1 MFKTMLIML
10 VTTCALVPVPSFGAP
25 EASGSTASDSG
36 SGPQQWRFRVSLG
49 DKEIGEQVFKL
60 DRRGE
65 RSTVSIAADF
75 DVRYVALSFYN
86 YKHRNTETWRG
97 NCLESIDATTDDNG
111 KQLAVQ
117 GSRASD
123 GFRVK
128 ASKGQRL
135 LPECI
140 MSFAYWN
147 PDFLRQGRLLN
158 SQTGDF
164 ENVTITRLG
173 PERIQV
179 RKRPVEATRYKLKGD
194 GIDIDLW
201 YAGDR
206 DWVRLESEVNRSRLT
221 FELI

>member
-1 MFKTMLIML
+1 MFKKILMILAATFSL
-10 VTTCALVPVPSFGAP
+10 VVFPSFAAP
-25 EASGSTASDSG
+25 PPGGPTVSESGSR
-36 SGPQQWRFRVSLG
+36 PQQWRFRVSLG

-75 DVRYVALSFYN
+75 DVRYVALSFYA

-97 NCLESIDATTDDNG
+97 DCLESIDATTDDNG

-128 ASKGQRL
+128 ASQGQRL

-147 PDFLRQGRLLN
+147 PEFLRQGRLLN
-158 SQTGDF
+158 SQTGEF
-164 ENVTITRLG
+164 ENVTISRIG

-179 RKRPVEATRYKLKGD
+179 RQRPVDATRYKLKGA

-201 YAGDR
+201 YADDR

-221 FELI
+221 YELI

>member
-1 MFKTMLIML
+1 MFKQMLKFL
-10 VTTCALVPVPSFGAP
+10 VATFCLAVFPSFAAAAAGGPA
-25 EASGSTASDSG
+25 ASDSG

-65 RSTVSIAADF
+65 RSSVSIAADF
-75 DVRYVALSFYN
+75 DVRYVALSFYA

-123 GFRVK
+123 GFRVQ
-128 ASKGQRL
+128 ANKGQRL

-147 PDFLRQGRLLN
+147 PEFLRQGRLLN

-164 ENVTITRLG
+164 ENVTITRVG
-173 PERIQV
+173 SERIQV
-179 RKRPVEATRYKLKGD
+179 RHKPVDATRYKLKGE

-201 YAGDR
+201 YADDR
-206 DWVRLESEVNRSRLT
+206 DWVRLESEVNRSRLSY
-221 FELI
+221 ELI

>member
-1 MFKTMLIML
+1 MVKTMLMVLATMCTL
-10 VTTCALVPVPSFGAP
+10 VSVPSLAAP
-25 EASGSTASDSG
+25 GTGGSKASDSG
-36 SGPQQWRFRVSLG
+36 SGPQQWRFRVLLG

-65 RSTVSIAADF
+65 RSTVAIAADF
-75 DVRYVALSFYN
+75 DVRYVALSFYA
-86 YKHRNTETWRG
+86 YKHRNTETWSG

-117 GSRASD
+117 GSRGSD

-147 PDFLRQGRLLN
+147 PEFLRQGRLLN

-173 PERIQV
+173 SERIKV
-179 RKRPVEATRYKLKGD
+179 RQKPVDATRYKLKGE

-201 YAGDR
+201 YADDR

-221 FELI
+221 YDLI

>member
-1 MFKTMLIML
+1 MFKTILMMLATMFTL
-10 VTTCALVPVPSFGAP
+10 VSVSSLAAP
-25 EASGSTASDSG
+25 GTGGGKASDSG

-60 DRRGE
+60 DRRGD
-65 RSTVSIAADF
+65 RSTVAITADF
-75 DVRYVALSFYN
+75 DVRYVALSFYA
-86 YKHRNTETWRG
+86 YKHRNNEIWRG
-97 NCLESIDATTDDNG
+97 NCLESIDARTDDNG

-123 GFRVK
+123 GFRVT

-147 PDFLRQGRLLN
+147 PEFLRQGRLLN

-164 ENVTITRLG
+164 ENVTISRLG

-179 RKRPVEATRYKLKGD
+179 RQKPVDATRYKLKGN

-201 YAGDR
+201 YADDR

-221 FELI
+221 FDLI